1 MRSRKPFQ
9 SKCSA
14 EMTGLRVD
22 CEASGAGFS
31 EVFCSSGVFSGVF
44 RALKVGAGCDG
55 AGDFAGVSGAAAGV
69 SGVVATGLGVFGVV
83 CAVFCVVC
91 KLEGCVLCM
100 LLVEF
105 PPRKASNNLASGK
118 GGLTSGSLASRGSSS
133 VLG

>member
-14 EMTGLRVD
+14 EITGLRVD

-31 EVFCSSGVFSGVF
+31 EGFCVLGAFRGGLGVIW
-44 RALKVGAGCDG
+44 VGAGGDG
-55 AGDFAGVSGAAAGV
+55 AGDFAGVSGAAADV
-69 SGVVATGLGVFGVV
+69 SGVVATGFGDFGVV
-83 CAVFCVVC
+83 CTAFCAVC
-91 KLEGCVLCM
+91 KLEGRALCI

-118 GGLTSGSLASRGSSS
+118 GGLTSGSLASKCNSS

>member
-22 CEASGAGFS
+22 CEASGPGFS
-31 EVFCSSGVFSGVF
+31 EVFCSPGVFSGVF

-55 AGDFAGVSGAAAGV
+55 AGDFAGVSGAAADV
-69 SGVVATGLGVFGVV
+69 SGVIATGFGDFGVV
-83 CAVFCVVC
+83 CTVFCAVC
-91 KLEGCVLCM
+91 MLESCVLCI

-105 PPRKASNNLASGK
+105 PPRKASSSFASGK